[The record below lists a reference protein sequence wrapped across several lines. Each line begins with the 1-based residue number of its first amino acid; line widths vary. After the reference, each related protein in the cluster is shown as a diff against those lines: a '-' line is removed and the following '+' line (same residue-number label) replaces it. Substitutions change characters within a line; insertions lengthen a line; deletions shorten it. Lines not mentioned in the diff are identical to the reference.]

1 MASGRDVSPHHRDD
15 HGDHPRRRVRR
26 RSRLRRPVRVR
37 VRSRPDAGRP
47 RQAPGHGLKRRPEE
61 GRLVALPEPGTHAS
75 SSLVPVASSSPSPG
89 ESRGLLHPRAA
100 QARFHLARRPPSITL
115 APLVEHYWIVTW
127 DLRGQQ
133 PHQQRVLPGPSVQ
146 MTFTPWFSLVAGVIK
161 KQFRCQLQDAGR
173 ILGVQ
178 FRPGGFR
185 PFLGAPVA
193 AITGT
198 FLGIHEVFG
207 PDGHALVRA
216 VRAAADADGT
226 GEEELVALVD
236 RFLCA
241 VAPKWV
247 SRRCRLQQAAQRAAG
262 GEEIAWVRLAADL
275 GYSDQAHFTRDF
287 TAAVGTSP
295 TRYARAC
302 APAEQPLPA
311 AAPPGETR

>member
-1 MASGRDVSPHHRDD
+1 MPA
-15 HGDHPRRRVRR
+15 
-26 RSRLRRPVRVR
+26 
-37 VRSRPDAGRP
+37 AG
-47 RQAPGHGLKRRPEE
+47 
-61 GRLVALPEPGTHAS
+61 ALPGTHAS
-75 SSLVPVASSSPSPG
+75 SSLVPVASPSPSPG

-127 DLRGQQ
+127 DLRGQR

-146 MTFTPWFSLVAGVIK
+146 MTFTPWFSRVAGVIRG
-161 KQFRCQLQDAGR
+161 QFRCQLQDAGR

-198 FLGIHEVFG
+198 FLGVHELFG

-226 GEEELVALVD
+226 SEEELVALVD

-241 VAPKWV
+241 VAPDPNRYDPRGGEVAGIVEQIAAGTGSGNDRVGDLARQVGVGTRTLQRLFAEYVGVGPKWV